1 MAWPSGRKLWPQEQ
15 PLHSS
20 CTAPT
25 SLQSDGAGPGPGS
38 SERDSIVG
46 VLYLARAGPA
56 LPCLPPPW
64 VQLGPGF
71 EAEGGVPTDP
81 VRASPL
87 SPLREAPWG
96 LPPAGLLPG
105 RTWDKPNAQDGWPDP
120 YHCVPGIMQATW
132 GGGHRLR
139 GPQRAP
145 AWPNSSTRWLGTGGL
160 GGPPSP
166 GLRAHWVSRASESWA
181 ALSGLREV
189 AEAWWCPH

>member
-20 CTAPT
+20 CTAPM

-96 LPPAGLLPG
+96 LHPAGLLPG
-105 RTWDKPNAQDGWPDP
+105 QTWDKPNAQDGWPDP

-139 GPQRAP
+139 GPRRRPLARGAGPWPLAVERGVGGSGGGGGGAP
-145 AWPNSSTRWLGTGGL
+145 PQ
-160 GGPPSP
+160 
-166 GLRAHWVSRASESWA
+166 RASEGPCLA
-181 ALSGLREV
+181 KF
-189 AEAWWCPH
+189 